1 MLAKAPGIS
10 LGVFLRLPNYKF
22 HPAADLFPLLEGEEF
37 NALVAD
43 ISANG
48 LLEPIWLCDGKIIDG
63 RNRYRACN
71 KVRVLPR
78 FRTWE
83 ANGISPVSFVISEN
97 LHRRHLTPTQRAAIS
112 LDAEALFAEE
122 AKKRQGARSDIS
134 PKLDE
139 SQKGRADEK
148 AAEMFGVSR
157 GYVAEAKRIR
167 DLDPQKFEQLKSGE
181 KTLTEARREVTR
193 EQIKQKIAAEPS
205 GKYRVIYADPP
216 WKYGDSRDALDGTT
230 GASAHYPTMT
240 ISQLCALPVAEWA
253 EDNAVLFLWVTSPL
267 LFEAQ
272 AVFRAWGFS
281 YKTCFVW
288 DKIKH
293 NLGHYNSVRHEFLLV
308 CTRGSCIP
316 DEPKLFDSVQS
327 IERTEHSVK
336 PEQFRQMIDYLYP
349 QGQRLEMFARRPAE
363 GWQVYGNEI

>member
-1 MLAKAPGIS
+1 MS
-10 LGVFLRLPNYKF
+10 DYKF
-22 HPAADLFPLLEGEEF
+22 HPAADLFPLVEGDEF
-37 NALVAD
+37 RALVED

-63 RNRYRACN
+63 RNRYRACIEA
-71 KVRVLPR
+71 RILPR
-78 FRTWE
+78 FREWKM
-83 ANGISPVSFVISEN
+83 NGLSPISFVISEN
-97 LHRRHLTPTQRAAIS
+97 LHRRHLTQSQRAAIS

-122 AKKRQGARSDIS
+122 AKDRQRKGKEKIPYPQETGQARD
-134 PKLDE
+134 
-139 SQKGRADEK
+139 K
-148 AAEMFGVSR
+148 AAEMFGVNER
-157 GYVAEAKRIR
+157 YVSDAKKIR
-167 DLDPQKFEQLKSGE
+167 DLDPEKFEQIRSGE
-181 KTLTEARREVTR
+181 KTLTEAKREVTR
-193 EQIKQKIAAEPS
+193 EQIKQKIAAEPT

-216 WKYGDSRDALDGTT
+216 WKYGDSREALEGTT
-230 GASAHYPTMT
+230 GASAHYPSMT
-240 ISQLCALPVAEWA
+240 ISELCAMPVTEWVD
-253 EDNAVLFLWVTSPL
+253 ENAVLFLWVTSPL

-281 YKTCFVW
+281 YKACFVW

-336 PEQFRQMIDYLYP
+336 PEEFRQMIDHLYP
-349 QGQRLEMFARRPAE
+349 HGQRLEMFARKPVD
-363 GWQVYGNEI
+363 GWEVYGNEV